1 MSDFSQ
7 LGVAEPIIASLR
19 ELGYEVPTPIQEQS
33 IPVLLQGGDL
43 LAQAQTGTGKTAAFA
58 LPILTTID
66 VKGTLPQVIVLVP
79 TRELAIQVAES
90 FYHYSKNIPQ
100 FKVLAIYGGQAFAP
114 QLRALQRGAQVV
126 VGTPGRVM
134 DHLRRGSL
142 SLEAIRTVV
151 LDEAD
156 EMLNMGFIE
165 DIEWILEQIK
175 HKHQTALFSATMAP
189 NILKIT
195 KRYLKEPTHVEIKAK
210 SHDAILIQQKFC
222 IVPAN
227 QKLDALA
234 LFLELE
240 HNDATLIFTRTKIS
254 SAEVALKLAARGLA
268 AAAING
274 DMRQEERE
282 RVVRQLKNGD
292 LDIVVATEVAAR
304 GIDVGRISLVI
315 NYDIP
320 EDPDS
325 YVHRIGRTG
334 RAGREGAA
342 LLFVTPRERRML
354 SLIENTIKRRM
365 EEVKM
370 PHTAQMQK
378 FRMDSFKKQ
387 LATIMSE
394 ENLENHRA
402 LIDTI
407 IEDMDCDAKELA
419 AALAFIVQN
428 NQRASARATS
438 NQKPVRQEEGD
449 ARGSA
454 PRRDRLSF
462 GDRGRSE
469 RAPARS
475 PRRDDDRRSSRPS
488 DRSDDRRSRPSD
500 RSDDR
505 RSRPSDRSD
514 DRRSS
519 FSDRPARPSDRSDD
533 RRARPSDRSDNRRA
547 RPSDRSDDRRA
558 RPSDRSDDRR
568 ARPSDRSDDR
578 RSSFSDRPSENRGR
592 AASRTTEEG
601 RGRSGARSTAK
612 PAEREGGLATRRAA
626 AKPAARKPAVR
637 KARASTSGAV
647 TTRPPRAPRAKPS
660 KAE

>member
-7 LGVAEPIIASLR
+7 LGVAELIVASLR
-19 ELGYEVPTPIQEQS
+19 ELGYEAPTPIQEQS
-33 IPVLLQGGDL
+33 IPILLKGSDL

-90 FYHYSKNIPQ
+90 FYHYSKHLPQ

-165 DIEWILEQIK
+165 DIEWILEQIE
-175 HKHQTALFSATMAP
+175 HTHQTALFSATMAP
-189 NILKIT
+189 PILKIA
-195 KRYLKEPTHVEIKAK
+195 KRYLKEPAHVEIKAK
-210 SHDAILIQQKFC
+210 SHDAVLIQQKFC

-240 HNDATLIFTRTKIS
+240 HNDATLIFTRTKVS

-407 IEDMDCDAKELA
+407 MDDMDCDARELA

-428 NQRASARATS
+428 NQRASARAAS
-438 NQKPVRQEEGD
+438 NQKPARQEEGQM
-449 ARGSA
+449 RESS
-454 PRRDRLSF
+454 PRRERLSF
-462 GDRGRSE
+462 SDRPRGDRGRSE
-469 RAPARS
+469 RTPSRR
-475 PRRDDDRRSSRPS
+475 PRRDDDRRSRFS
-488 DRSDDRRSRPSD
+488 DRDDDRRSRSSDRADDRRSRPSD
-500 RSDDR
+500 RTDDR
-505 RSRPSDRSD
+505 RSRPSSRTE

-519 FSDRPARPSDRSDD
+519 FG
-533 RRARPSDRSDNRRA
+533 
-547 RPSDRSDDRRA
+547 
-558 RPSDRSDDRR
+558 
-568 ARPSDRSDDR
+568 
-578 RSSFSDRPSENRGR
+578 DRPSEKRGR
-592 AASRTTEEG
+592 AVSRTEES
-601 RGRSGARSTAK
+601 RGRSGGRAAARTAD
-612 PAEREGGLATRRAA
+612 REGGFATRRAA
-626 AKPAARKPAVR
+626 KPSTSKPAARKS
-637 KARASTSGAV
+637 RAANSGVVSA
-647 TTRPPRAPRAKPS
+647 RPPRAPRATPS
-660 KAE
+660 KANKR

>member
-7 LGVAEPIIASLR
+7 LGVAEPIVASLR
-19 ELGYEVPTPIQEQS
+19 ELGYEVPTAIQEQT
-33 IPVLLQGGDL
+33 IPILLQGGDV

-58 LPILTTID
+58 LPALTTID
-66 VKGTLPQVIVLVP
+66 VTGTLPQVIVLVP

-90 FYHYSKNIPQ
+90 FYHYSKNLPQ

-126 VGTPGRVM
+126 VGTPGRIM

-165 DIEWILEQIK
+165 DIEWILDQIK

-195 KRYLKEPTHVEIKAK
+195 KRYLKDPTHIEIKAK

-407 IEDMDCDAKELA
+407 IDDMDCDARELA

-438 NQKPVRQEEGD
+438 NQKPARQEEGET
-449 ARGSA
+449 RGSA

-462 GDRGRSE
+462 SDRGRSE

-475 PRRDDDRRSSRPS
+475 PRGDDDRRGRPSDRADDRRSRSS

-500 RSDDR
+500 RADDR
-505 RSRPSDRSD
+505 RSRPSDRADDRRSRPSDRADDRRSRPSGRADDRRSRPSDRADDRRSRPSDKSD

-519 FSDRPARPSDRSDD
+519 FG
-533 RRARPSDRSDNRRA
+533 
-547 RPSDRSDDRRA
+547 
-558 RPSDRSDDRR
+558 
-568 ARPSDRSDDR
+568 
-578 RSSFSDRPSENRGR
+578 DRPSENRGR

-601 RGRSGARSTAK
+601 RDRNGARS
-612 PAEREGGLATRRAA
+612 AEREGGLAMRRA

-647 TTRPPRAPRAKPS
+647 TTRPPRAPRATPK
-660 KAE
+660 KAK